1 MNKKVVLSSSLVL
14 VALASYAS
22 FRDPVTIAW
31 KPKVG
36 ESHTYKWK
44 SVADNVQGSDMKIG
58 SDMTET
64 IKSINADGSI
74 VVEDKQTHL
83 SLILGGNDLSNNPQ
97 IPTEVT
103 ETITEAPNGHVLKR
117 VSDQQQGD
125 SPRINAISQFI
136 FPDHAVNVGDMWT
149 FKGTADKTAGTNDYQ
164 IDFTYQ
170 GKEAVDGAD
179 SYKIGVTFK
188 ELNVSTPITGSGT
201 VWVTTDTGSM
211 VKMSAKLKNA
221 DLGPLGT
228 TDMSVDVDRQS

>member
-22 FRDPVTIAW
+22 LRDPVKISW

-36 ESHTYKWK
+36 DAHTYKWK
-44 SVADNVQGSDMKIG
+44 SVADNVQGSDMKLG

-64 IKSINADGSI
+64 VKAINADGSV

-83 SLILGGNDLSNNPQ
+83 SLVLGGNDLSNNPQ
-97 IPTEVT
+97 IPQEVT

-136 FPDHAVNVGDMWT
+136 YPDHAVNVGDTWT
-149 FKGTADKTAGTNDYQ
+149 FKGAADKAAGTNDYQ
-164 IDFTYQ
+164 IDYTYQ
-170 GKEAVDGAD
+170 GKETADGVDA
-179 SYKIGVTFK
+179 YKITVSFK
-188 ELNVSTPITGSGT
+188 ELNTTAPISGSGT
-201 VWVTTDTGSM
+201 VWVAADSGSM

-228 TDMSVDVDRQS
+228 TDLSVDVDRQS